1 MIAPLSQFRV
11 WLFDFDN
18 TLAALER
25 EVDWPGGR
33 RKLEAFLRAEF
44 AARGLDDAIFSEIP
58 RGNLPL
64 YAALHTRWLRG
75 GASPSAP
82 GAAALLASASA
93 KIEAIELDGVDRAAP
108 LPGAPELL
116 RRLAGDG
123 RTIAIVTSNSSRT
136 VACWLERYRLAGA
149 ISTIVGRDS
158 TLALKPSP
166 EMICRALELCG
177 APPEEAIFVGDSE
190 ADYGAA
196 SAVRVRFLAIKPGQ
210 ARDGWLA
217 ALDSADIFASL
228 GAITAAF
235 DADSAFRP
243 RHPDK
248 R

>member
-1 MIAPLSQFRV
+1 MIASLSRFRV

-33 RKLEAFLRAEF
+33 RKLEAFLRAEL

-64 YAALHTRWLRG
+64 YAALHARWLRD
-75 GASPSAP
+75 GASP
-82 GAAALLASASA
+82 GLTDAAALLAAASA
-93 KIEAIELDGVDRAAP
+93 IIETIELDGVARAAP

-136 VACWLERYRLAGA
+136 VARWLECYRLAA
-149 ISTIVGRDS
+149 TVATIVGRDS
-158 TLALKPSP
+158 ALALKPSP
-166 EMICRALELCG
+166 EMIYRALELCG
-177 APPEEAIFVGDSE
+177 APPEDAIFVGDSE
-190 ADYGAA
+190 ADYRAA
-196 SAVRVRFLAIKPGQ
+196 SAVGVRFLAIHPDQ
-210 ARDGWLA
+210 SRDGWLA
-217 ALDSADIFASL
+217 ALDSADIFASP
-228 GAITAAF
+228 GAIAAEF
-235 DADSAFRP
+235 DEDSAFGR

>member
-1 MIAPLSQFRV
+1 MIPPLSRFRV

-44 AARGLDDAIFSEIP
+44 AARGLDDAIFGEIP

-75 GASPSAP
+75 GSPRAP

-93 KIEAIELDGVDRAAP
+93 IIEAIELDGVDRAVP

-136 VACWLERYRLAGA
+136 VVRWLERYRLAGTVP
-149 ISTIVGRDS
+149 TIVGRDS
-158 TLALKPSP
+158 ALALKPSP
-166 EMICRALELCG
+166 EMIYRALELCG
-177 APPEEAIFVGDSE
+177 APPADAIFVGDSE
-190 ADYGAA
+190 ADYRSA
-196 SAVRVRFLAIKPGQ
+196 SAVRVRFLAIRPDQ
-210 ARDGWLA
+210 SRDGWLA
-217 ALDSADIFASL
+217 ALDSTDIFASP
-228 GAITAAF
+228 GAIAAEF
-235 DADSAFRP
+235 DADLACVR